1 MGAKIKLDGRTAVI
15 DGAKRLSGAQVKAT
29 DLRAGASLVIAALA
43 AQGDTVIHDIEHME
57 RGYENFVDKLS
68 SLGVKIC
75 KTPEETLP
83 C

>member
-1 MGAKIKLDGRTAVI
+1 M
-15 DGAKRLSGAQVKAT
+15 
-29 DLRAGASLVIAALA
+29 IAALA

-68 SLGVKIC
+68 SLGVKIR
-75 KTPEETLP
+75 KMPEETLP